1 MLQII
6 LQQLQSSMR
15 NDDKMISI
23 SLYIFVPICAVALVL
38 LYISFVQ
45 YKRAEKALQAA
56 NVLIYNMGQIRDY
69 ITEASATLANP
80 QLRAAFEADDEVGT
94 FFKQITSIQE
104 VLDQVIPR
112 NEETGTELE

>member
-1 MLQII
+1 
-6 LQQLQSSMR
+6 
-15 NDDKMISI
+15 MISI